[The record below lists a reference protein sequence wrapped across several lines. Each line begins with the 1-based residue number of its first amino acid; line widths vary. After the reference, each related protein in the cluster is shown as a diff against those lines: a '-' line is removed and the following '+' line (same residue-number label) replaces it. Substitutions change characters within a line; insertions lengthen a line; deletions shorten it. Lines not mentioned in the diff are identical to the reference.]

1 MGRGEG
7 EGGGGGILAYGV
19 ASGIEIEIKMNAFR
33 REGVGRFT
41 GLPI

>member
-1 MGRGEG
+1 VEKTNQDDCR
-7 EGGGGGILAYGV
+7 INL
-19 ASGIEIEIKMNAFR
+19 EIKVAR